1 MMKHL
6 LLTSMFG
13 ALSLFASAQTFKE
26 WQDPNINEVNRAP
39 MHAYYFAYESEA
51 AAQKA
56 VKEKSANFMSLNGD
70 WKFNWVKNLDERPTD
85 FWKTGFNDKAWKTL
99 SIPAVWEL
107 NGYGDPI
114 YVNNGW
120 AWRNQFKS
128 NPPHVP
134 TENNHVGSY
143 RREITVPANWSGKQ
157 IFAHFGSVTSCMY
170 LWVNGKF
177 VGYSEDSKLEAE
189 FDLTPYLIPGKKNL
203 IAFQVFRWC
212 DGTYIEDQ
220 DFFRYCGVA
229 RDCYLYSR
237 EKKRIQDIRVTPDLD
252 ADYRNGSLA
261 VNLKL
266 TGNSKVDLKLKDA
279 DGKEVASATSNG
291 GTVKMNVTNPRK
303 WTAETPYLYTLYA
316 QMEGSKEV
324 IPVNVG
330 FRKIEL
336 KGNQVLVNGKAVLFK
351 GVNRHE
357 LDPDYGYVISPQRM
371 MEDITRM
378 KQLNINAV
386 RTCHYPDNSL
396 WYDLCDKYGIY
407 MVAEANLESHG
418 MGYGKRT
425 LAKNKLY
432 AKAHLERN
440 ERNVQRNFNHPAI
453 IFWSLGNEAGFGPNF
468 EAAYRWIKKEDPSRP
483 VQYEQAHGN
492 EFTDINCPMYADYD
506 YMEKYG
512 KRTDTTKPLIQCE
525 YAHAM
530 GNSQGGFKEY
540 WDIIRKYPS
549 LQGGFIWDFVDES
562 PHWKGKDGVDIYA
575 YGGDFNKYD
584 GSDNNFCN
592 NGLISPDRQ
601 LNPHAHEVGY
611 IYQDIWTNPVNL
623 SNGEVSIYNENF
635 FRDLSAYKLDWQVL
649 ADGKV
654 VREGSVND
662 LNVAPQQTANLK
674 LNIGSFTQ
682 DKEWLLNVSY
692 KLKNEEGVL
701 SAGTVVARQQLV
713 LNPYKATPVVC
724 ENTKLTN
731 TEVVVPKIVDNDVN
745 YLIVKGNDYDIE
757 FNRSTGYLSKYRADG
772 MDYLTPDGALTPNFW
787 RAPTDNDF
795 GAGLQRK
802 FMVWKNPEIKL
813 QTLKYAVEDGL
824 AVIRAEYDIK
834 AVSAKLYLTYT
845 INNEGCI
852 KVNQKLTTT
861 KGAKV
866 SNLFRFGMQMQ
877 MPKTF
882 AKLSYYGRG
891 PVENYADRNNSEF
904 LGIYNQTVAEQFHP
918 YIRPQETGTK
928 TDIRWWRVQNIAG
941 SGLQVKADAPFSASA
956 LNYTIESLDDR
967 LEKHQRHSPE
977 VPQADFTNLIID
989 KVQMG
994 LGCINTWGAW
1004 PLPKYRLPY
1013 QDYDFTFMLT
1023 PVQHNVDL

>member
-1 MMKHL
+1 
-6 LLTSMFG
+6 MFG
-13 ALSLFASAQTFKE
+13 ALSMFASAQTFKE

-56 VKEKSANFMSLNGD
+56 VKEKSVNYMSLNGD
-70 WKFNWVKNLDERPTD
+70 WKFNWVKNLNERPTD
-85 FWKTGFNDKAWKTL
+85 FWKTTFNDKSWKTL
-99 SIPAVWEL
+99 PIPAVWEL

-114 YVNNGW
+114 YVNVGW
-120 AWRNQFKS
+120 AWRNQFKP

-143 RREITVPANWSGKQ
+143 RREITIPANWNGKQ

-170 LWVNGKF
+170 LWVNGKY

-189 FDLTPYLIPGKKNL
+189 FDLTPYLVPGKKNL

-252 ADYRNGSLA
+252 ANYQNGSLA

-266 TGNSKVDLKLKDA
+266 TGSSKVDLKLKDA
-279 DGKEVASATSNG
+279 DGKEVASATSTG
-291 GTVKMNVTNPRK
+291 GTVKMNVSNPHK

-316 QMEGSKEV
+316 QMEGTKEV
-324 IPVNVG
+324 IPINVG

-336 KGNQVLVNGKAVLFK
+336 KGNQVLINGKAVLFK
-351 GVNRHE
+351 GVDRHE
-357 LDPDYGYVISPQRM
+357 MDPDYGYVISPQRM

-418 MGYGKRT
+418 MGYGKET

-440 ERNVQRNFNHPAI
+440 ERNVQRNFNHPAV

-530 GNSQGGFKEY
+530 GNSEGGFKEY

-562 PHWKGKDGVDIYA
+562 PHWKGKNGVDIYA
-575 YGGDFNKYD
+575 YGGDFNRYD
-584 GSDNNFCN
+584 ASDNNFCN

-601 LNPHAHEVGY
+601 FNPHAHEVGY
-611 IYQDIWTNPVNL
+611 IYQDIWTNPVDL
-623 SNGEVSIYNENF
+623 ANGEISIYNENF

-654 VREGSVND
+654 VREGTVDD

-674 LNIGSFTQ
+674 LNIGSFTK

-701 SAGTVVARQQLV
+701 PAGSVVARQQLV

-724 ENTKLTN
+724 ENTKLSN
-731 TEVVVPKIVDNDVN
+731 TEVVSPKIVDNDAN
-745 YLIVKGNDYDIE
+745 YVIIKGNDYDIE
-757 FNRSTGYLSKYRADG
+757 FNRSTGYLTKYRADG

-795 GAGLQRK
+795 GAGLQKK
-802 FMVWKNPEIKL
+802 FIAWKNPEIKL
-813 QTLKYAVEDGL
+813 QTLKYAIENGL
-824 AVIRAEYDIK
+824 AVVRAEYDIK
-834 AVSAKLYLTYT
+834 AVSAKLHLTYT

-852 KVNQKLTTT
+852 KVNQKMTTT

-928 TDIRWWRVQNIAG
+928 TDIRWWRVQNVAG

-956 LNYTIESLDDR
+956 LNYSIESLDDG
-967 LEKHQRHSPE
+967 LEKEQRHSPE
-977 VPQADFTNLIID
+977 VPQADYTNLIID